1 MALQSSIAIEAELN
15 ELLVTL
21 STLRREAL
29 AEGEQLFAANEP
41 RIMRDSYAE
50 SARNLTCYLA
60 LRRRDLRSL
69 QIDLMR
75 RGLSSLGRSEGR
87 VMPSLDATLASLA
100 AICRVDDETI
110 PLHPT
115 AERFDYGERT
125 IDQAAETMFG
135 PGRRGRDTR
144 IMVTMPTEAASDPA
158 FAQQLVSNGVEC
170 IRINCAHDNAAVWQ
184 AMIEHVRAAEREAA
198 SQTPIHILMDLGG
211 PKIRTVRPASL
222 SKRRFF
228 VGDTLLLVRE
238 LEQQAANDEVAAFG
252 CTLPAIHEQ
261 LRSGAEVWIDDG
273 KIGTRIRELTSEG
286 ALLEVI
292 QAGPEGEKLRNNKGL
307 NFPDTDLEVRPLTT
321 KDLKDLDFVARH
333 ADMVGYSF
341 VQTASDVALLQEELQ
356 KRTAASGRAVAIVLK
371 IETRRAVRNMPELLL
386 QSAGGTP
393 TAVMIA
399 RGDLAVE
406 LGYAR
411 IAEVQ
416 EELLWLCEAAHVP
429 VIWATQVLEQLAKQG
444 RPSRA
449 EVTDAAMSDRAECVM
464 LNKGP
469 FIFEAVA
476 LLDDV
481 LLRMQ
486 AHQNKK
492 MARLRAL
499 RSWADLFE
507 EAG

>member
-1 MALQSSIAIEAELN
+1 MLQSSSVTDDLTD
-15 ELLVTL
+15 LLHTL
-21 STLRREAL
+21 AALRRDVL
-29 AEGEQLFAANEP
+29 TEGEQLFAAYQP
-41 RIMRDSYAE
+41 RLGRTEYNE
-50 SARNLTCYLA
+50 SARNFACYLA
-60 LRRRDLRSL
+60 LRRRDLRDL
-69 QIDLMR
+69 QIGLMR

-100 AICRVDDETI
+100 AICRVEDASI
-110 PLHPT
+110 PAHPT
-115 AERFDYGERT
+115 VERFDYGEQT
-125 IDQAAETMFG
+125 IHRAAEAMFG
-135 PGRRGRDTR
+135 PERDGRDTR

-158 FAQQLVSNGVEC
+158 FAQALVEHGVEC
-170 IRINCAHDNAAVWQ
+170 IRINCAHDSPAIWQ
-184 AMIEHVRAAEREAA
+184 AMIDHVRAAERATGAEA
-198 SQTPIHILMDLGG
+198 PIHVLMDLGG
-211 PKIRTVRPASL
+211 PKIRTVRPAAL

-228 VGDTLLLVRE
+228 VGDTLLLARNVTS
-238 LEQQAANDEVAAFG
+238 NSPDDGVARLG
-252 CTLPAIHEQ
+252 CTMPSIHEQ
-261 LRSGAEVWIDDG
+261 LRVGAEVWIDDG
-273 KIGTRIRELTSEG
+273 KIGARITALSAEG
-286 ALLEVI
+286 AQLEVI

-307 NFPDTDLEVRPLTT
+307 NFPDTDLEVRPLTA

-341 VQTASDVALLQEELQ
+341 VQTAADVALLQEELAR
-356 KRTAASGRAVAIVLK
+356 RTAASGREVALVLK

-386 QSAGGTP
+386 QSAGNTP

-429 VIWATQVLEQLAKQG
+429 VIWATQVLEQLAKVG

-469 FIFEAVA
+469 FIFDAVA
-476 LLDDV
+476 LLNDV
-481 LLRMQ
+481 LRRMQ

-499 RSWADLFE
+499 RSWADMFDE
-507 EAG
+507 TAG